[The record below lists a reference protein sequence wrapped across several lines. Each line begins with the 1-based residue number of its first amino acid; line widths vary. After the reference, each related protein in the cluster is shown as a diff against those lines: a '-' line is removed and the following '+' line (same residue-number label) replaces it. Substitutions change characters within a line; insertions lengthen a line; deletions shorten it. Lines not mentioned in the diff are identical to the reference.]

1 VKTLLAAAVLAL
13 SLLVARAQEVTLPPI
28 VVMGTFELRQGPS
41 VTDLFTRHLQKQIEA
56 KRAMEEA
63 TSSSPVFN
71 AKF

>member
-1 VKTLLAAAVLAL
+1 MKTLLAAAVLAL

-28 VVMGTFELRQGPS
+28 VVMWTFELRQGPS